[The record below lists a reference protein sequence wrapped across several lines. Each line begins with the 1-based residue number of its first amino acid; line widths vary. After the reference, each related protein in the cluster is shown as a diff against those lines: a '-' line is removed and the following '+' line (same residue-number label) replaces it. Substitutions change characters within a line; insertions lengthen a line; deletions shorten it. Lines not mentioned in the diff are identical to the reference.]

1 MKVARVPVTNF
12 QFGEIS
18 PSLISRT
25 DTDIYT
31 NSAQRLENF
40 FIRAEGG
47 VVKRA
52 GLKHSYEFDTTVE
65 ATSFTITVSDY
76 ANIAT
81 GSKLQFYKDDGTL
94 ITIQFEASSGASP
107 SASVGNTHY
116 VRANESNNTTA
127 DNLYTAINAISGF
140 TVANPSAAVVT
151 VVRDNPRS
159 STYLTVT
166 STDTTRLT
174 VVDFSGGTKQQVR
187 IIPFIFSDD
196 ERYVVALEN
205 AKIRVFILDFTSTG
219 SVSTGAI
226 SLCNNGTLTADV
238 DGGALSWL
246 TDAYLN
252 EITYAQS
259 GDVMFFA
266 HQTFMIKKLTRT
278 GLTTFTVDTFSF
290 DERSD
295 SKQIYQPYYSFHPV
309 GMTLDPNGTSGS
321 VTLTTSAAY
330 FDITGSSNGSE
341 YASSTHKNV
350 YLRYHGQEI
359 LIASVQS
366 ATSATGTVQDELFT
380 TLNTDAFRTVEGSTT
395 VYVTQALHGLK
406 ASDSLT
412 FSECGAVG
420 GIAIGNLNGTRT
432 VQKII
437 SDNEYTITAGAA
449 ATSSATGGGSPKVV
463 THAPTEDWEEQSYS
477 AVRGFPAAVAF
488 HENRLWFGGTLGQ
501 PDGLWSSQSGEY
513 FNFNTGTALDN
524 ESIQLTSSIGEIN
537 TIKHIVSNRDLQVFT
552 STSEFVVPA
561 FDQNPVTPAN
571 AMIRRQTP
579 FGGSDVRPYVYDGAT
594 VYVQKGGSIIRE
606 FIYSDAEDAY
616 VANAVSTLSSHLIKN
631 PRQMTTLQAA
641 IDRAESYVFVLNEDG
656 TIAVFN
662 SNRAEKRAGWSEFTT
677 HTNGSF
683 HSICTVDERVFVVGK
698 YDKGAKTLKLVLSE
712 FDSNYNLDMSKKYT
726 GSSGV
731 FDVSTEFENGAV
743 LDVVDRTNHVGQFT
757 VASGNIDVSSVD
769 DDLTSAEIGRKFSVN
784 LKTNP
789 IDVVDQLGPVTGTP
803 RGIGLVVVDLNSTLS
818 VTVNNKELGTLQVT
832 DDLSQPRTP
841 FTGKK
846 EFKLLG
852 YSRDPKVEISQTAPL
867 QVQVNSLIAELII

>member
-94 ITIQFEASSGASP
+94 ITIQFETAGSSSP

-116 VRANESNNTTA
+116 VRAYQSNKTTA
-127 DNLYTAINAISGF
+127 DNLFTAINAISGF

-166 STDTTRLT
+166 STDTTRLA

-412 FSECGAVG
+412 LSESGAVG
-420 GIAIGNLNGTRT
+420 GIAIGNLN
-432 VQKII
+432 
-437 SDNEYTITAGAA
+437 
-449 ATSSATGGGSPKVV
+449 
-463 THAPTEDWEEQSYS
+463 
-477 AVRGFPAAVAF
+477 
-488 HENRLWFGGTLGQ
+488 
-501 PDGLWSSQSGEY
+501 
-513 FNFNTGTALDN
+513 
-524 ESIQLTSSIGEIN
+524 
-537 TIKHIVSNRDLQVFT
+537 
-552 STSEFVVPA
+552 
-561 FDQNPVTPAN
+561 
-571 AMIRRQTP
+571 
-579 FGGSDVRPYVYDGAT
+579 
-594 VYVQKGGSIIRE
+594 
-606 FIYSDAEDAY
+606 
-616 VANAVSTLSSHLIKN
+616 
-631 PRQMTTLQAA
+631 
-641 IDRAESYVFVLNEDG
+641 
-656 TIAVFN
+656 
-662 SNRAEKRAGWSEFTT
+662 
-677 HTNGSF
+677 
-683 HSICTVDERVFVVGK
+683 
-698 YDKGAKTLKLVLSE
+698 
-712 FDSNYNLDMSKKYT
+712 
-726 GSSGV
+726 
-731 FDVSTEFENGAV
+731 
-743 LDVVDRTNHVGQFT
+743 
-757 VASGNIDVSSVD
+757 
-769 DDLTSAEIGRKFSVN
+769 
-784 LKTNP
+784 
-789 IDVVDQLGPVTGTP
+789 
-803 RGIGLVVVDLNSTLS
+803 
-818 VTVNNKELGTLQVT
+818 
-832 DDLSQPRTP
+832 
-841 FTGKK
+841 
-846 EFKLLG
+846 
-852 YSRDPKVEISQTAPL
+852 
-867 QVQVNSLIAELII
+867 